1 MLDGRV
7 YIWHKE
13 NSVLIEVLR
22 GHGKGQKN
30 QQCVTTVS
38 WNPSNAGMFA
48 SGGDDRKVRI
58 WTNAFTDESS
68 MVFDPRIR
76 HPDLGRTSAIRS
88 TSNL

>member
-1 MLDGRV
+1 MIDGAI

-13 NSVLIEVLR
+13 NSALIETLR
-22 GHGKGQKN
+22 GHGKGSKSEL
-30 QQCVTTVS
+30 CVTSVS
-38 WNPSNAGMFA
+38 WNPKDSGMFA

-58 WTNAFTDESS
+58 WTNSVADDSS
-68 MVFDPRIR
+68 MIFDPRVR